1 MANPLSLPVAVAGTL
16 TYLAMA
22 GFAEFDLGPW
32 FVGYV
37 DVLAFLVLTAG
48 SLVGIRLATPWI
60 GRIPDRVHARV
71 YIGLL
76 VVVMLSMA
84 MK

>member
-1 MANPLSLPVAVAGTL
+1 M
-16 TYLAMA
+16 AMA

-37 DVLAFLVLTAG
+37 DLQAFAVLTIG

-60 GRIPDRVHARV
+60 GQIPDRLHAWA
-71 YIGLL
+71 YLGLL
-76 VVVMLSMA
+76 IIVMLGMSVD
-84 MK
+84 